1 MIYIH
6 ISNFNIHY
14 LCFIYIYII
23 FYCLYIN
30 ISSKTI
36 ELFIYCVYMYVHM
49 WISTH
54 CIFIK
59 QSHIYICIYIYSS
72 IISTWTCVIYVC
84 IFYSIYLDHMVYLHL
99 PACWWQHSCGS
110 AAPAA
115 FFGADF
121 SLRWVAWSR
130 VATLQQDW
138 WVYGFGPLL
147 INGIWISGLPV
158 KPCWLS
164 QIVYETILEIG
175 SPYQN

>member
-1 MIYIH
+1 MFH
-6 ISNFNIHY
+6 
-14 LCFIYIYII
+14 IYIYII

-59 QSHIYICIYIYSS
+59 QSHIYICIYIYIYIYSS

>member
-1 MIYIH
+1 MFH
-6 ISNFNIHY
+6 
-14 LCFIYIYII
+14 IYIYISFFI
-23 FYCLYIN
+23 VYIS
-30 ISSKTI
+30 ILVLKPLSYLSI
-36 ELFIYCVYMYVHM
+36 VYICMYICEYQH
-49 WISTH
+49 IAYLSNN
-54 CIFIK
+54 
-59 QSHIYICIYIYSS
+59 HIYIYVYIYIYSS

>member
-1 MIYIH
+1 MFH
-6 ISNFNIHY
+6 
-14 LCFIYIYII
+14 IYIYI
-23 FYCLYIN
+23 Y
-30 ISSKTI
+30 
-36 ELFIYCVYMYVHM
+36 
-49 WISTH
+49 
-54 CIFIK
+54 IFIVYISILVLK
-59 QSHIYICIYIYSS
+59 PLSYLSIVCIYVCTYVNINTLHIYQTITYIYMCVYIYSS